1 MSVQEQCDKK
11 TCLIINSSTII
22 TLSELNKLDLIG
34 RLSRKF
40 HIIIPKAVIREL
52 SKNSRISSS
61 IAAYAVELA
70 IDKSI
75 SKDLQSS
82 LEGLGE
88 GEKEVLVMAYAIN
101 RSGGGLRA
109 IAVID
114 ERVARRKAKALGI
127 LVTGLLGLIICSK
140 KASVLSLDEAMW
152 MLNQLPNTS
161 LYVTRDLIE
170 KAKLELMKTS

>member
-61 IAAYAVELA
+61 IA
-70 IDKSI
+70 
-75 SKDLQSS
+75 
-82 LEGLGE
+82 
-88 GEKEVLVMAYAIN
+88 AYAIN

>member
-1 MSVQEQCDKK
+1 LSVQEQCDKK

-61 IAAYAVELA
+61 IA
-70 IDKSI
+70 
-75 SKDLQSS
+75 
-82 LEGLGE
+82 
-88 GEKEVLVMAYAIN
+88 AYAIN